1 MAVDDSV
8 AGGGR
13 QRSKLSGESRLGEL
27 GEKIR
32 EKIKQGR
39 CRA

>member
-13 QRSKLSGESRLGEL
+13 QQSKLSGESRLGEL

-39 CRA
+39 CRG